1 MYPYDGSTAMQEIK
15 QHKATLT
22 IFEWE
27 CEICKNK
34 GKNFIMRSVHEAQIK
49 SWRDSHMMTHK
60 EKTKEA

>member
-1 MYPYDGSTAMQEIK
+1 MLEIK

-27 CEICKNK
+27 CEICRNK

-60 EKTKEA
+60 DKTKEA